1 MLRLSFNADE
11 KLFDRIIDKKRL
23 TKIFFFYPPR
33 AMGKLKVMFFL
44 PGNVI
49 ITANYL
55 VSLYF
60 VIIQLAFSL
69 TL

>member
-33 AMGKLKVMFFL
+33 AMGKLKVMFFFA
-44 PGNVI
+44 G
-49 ITANYL
+49 
-55 VSLYF
+55 
-60 VIIQLAFSL
+60 
-69 TL
+69 